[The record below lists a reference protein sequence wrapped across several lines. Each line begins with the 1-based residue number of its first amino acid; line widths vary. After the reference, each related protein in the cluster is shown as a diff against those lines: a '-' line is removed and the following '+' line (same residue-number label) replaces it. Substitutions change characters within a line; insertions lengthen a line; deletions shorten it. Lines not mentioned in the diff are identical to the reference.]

1 MKLDPYLTLNTN
13 INSKWIKDLHVRA
26 KTIKFS
32 EENTGGKLHNTG
44 FGNDFLDTTP
54 KAQATK
60 VKIGKLDYIEIKN
73 YKSQNTINR

>member
-1 MKLDPYLTLNTN
+1 MENNEVGPYFIPHTKV
-13 INSKWIKDLHVRA
+13 NSKWIKDLHVRA

-54 KAQATK
+54 KAQATTW
-60 VKIGKLDYIEIKN
+60 LDLEDMM
-73 YKSQNTINR
+73 